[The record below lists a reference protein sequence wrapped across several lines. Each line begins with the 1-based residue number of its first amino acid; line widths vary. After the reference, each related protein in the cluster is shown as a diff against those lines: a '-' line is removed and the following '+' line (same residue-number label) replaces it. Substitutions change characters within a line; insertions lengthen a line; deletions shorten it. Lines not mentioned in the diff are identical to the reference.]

1 MVSIR
6 INESFFGALWTS
18 ESCPV
23 SSVPYCCKGS
33 WFTMKRPRDA
43 WSLTPSWLKLLKRV
57 WHITACGCLYVK
69 KMVAKTMQKPRLET
83 SRGVWK
89 LGSMNSKAS
98 HRKCQGSLHEIMCSS
113 SVFCWTWILG
123 MDRGKEL
130 SSFTNP
136 TWTVELCLG
145 LRLHLMSACL
155 HGDVGTVKWN
165 GYAWLCNTS

>member
-6 INESFFGALWTS
+6 INEPFLGALWTS

-57 WHITACGCLYVK
+57 WHITACRCLYVK
-69 KMVAKTMQKPRLET
+69 KWWQKQRHETKYGEKTGIHDL
-83 SRGVWK
+83 
-89 LGSMNSKAS
+89 LLNSQQPQ
-98 HRKCQGSLHEIMCSS
+98 CQGSLHEIMYSS

-136 TWTVELCLG
+136 TWTVELGLG

-155 HGDVGTVKWN
+155 HGDAGTVKWN
-165 GYAWLCNTS
+165 GYAWLWNAS